1 MGILTPNKGNILIDG
16 LELFNKEKHDIKSKW
31 KNNIALVPQ
40 DVFLYDSS
48 IIENIAFCVPKNKID
63 V

>member
-1 MGILTPNKGNILIDG
+1 M
-16 LELFNKEKHDIKSKW
+16 W

-48 IIENIAFCVPKNKID
+48 MAENTFFGIPKNKID
-63 V
+63 VKRAINAAKIGTRQRIHLQNK

>member
-1 MGILTPNKGNILIDG
+1 MGILTPNKGNIFIDDV
-16 LELFNKEKHDIKSKW
+16 ELFNQDQKDKKRKW

-48 IIENIAFCVPKNKID
+48 IIENIAFCIPKTK
-63 V
+63 